1 MKRGDV
7 GGSDLEGGKGRSL
20 GDREIERERGRW
32 RGDDCGRWFKEK
44 GQRYRKKGDL
54 GVMNLEGER
63 EKYL

>member
-1 MKRGDV
+1 MKRGNV

-54 GVMNLEGER
+54 GVMNLEGE
-63 EKYL
+63 